1 MQPEDKAEERTG
13 GQSRPLLVM
22 EETAPTAGR
31 GKATHWVLIWGCET
45 TACRIEFQQGHSNRK
60 AMGTWGDRP
69 TRGTAEGAPTGL
81 RHQQHC
87 RLFTTR
93 PLACLCF
100 PSTPVTSRYLGE
112 RHRGW
117 EKAERRVD
125 VARTGGMAPFH
136 SRDGRCCSWSAQS
149 CSFQGSSPPDRLCP
163 MLVGTGHLLPADVG
177 SPQPQGSLGKSEAH
191 GGMHLVTPHGRGSQ
205 PSMCSP
211 V

>member
-1 MQPEDKAEERTG
+1 
-13 GQSRPLLVM
+13 
-22 EETAPTAGR
+22 
-31 GKATHWVLIWGCET
+31 
-45 TACRIEFQQGHSNRK
+45 
-60 AMGTWGDRP
+60 MGTWGDRP

-87 RLFTTR
+87 RLFATR

-149 CSFQGSSPPDRLCP
+149 CSFQGSSPQTVSARCWWGLGTCCQPMWGAHSLKAPWANLRPTEACIWSPLTAEVHSPRCVPLSDGECP
-163 MLVGTGHLLPADVG
+163 AG
-177 SPQPQGSLGKSEAH
+177 SRPRSHPMEE
-191 GGMHLVTPHGRGSQ
+191 MPH
-205 PSMCSP
+205 P
-211 V
+211 